1 MPATNAEAKAVL
13 EGMAGMDTVLWEELR
28 ASDYNGESRAEQA
41 LKGQLPVRACP
52 RRGPDRLKLIQNNQ
66 RYNA

>member
-28 ASDYNGESRAEQA
+28 ASDYNGESRPGQA
-41 LKGQLPVRACP
+41 LKGQLPVRRP
-52 RRGPDRLKLIQNNQ
+52 
-66 RYNA
+66 